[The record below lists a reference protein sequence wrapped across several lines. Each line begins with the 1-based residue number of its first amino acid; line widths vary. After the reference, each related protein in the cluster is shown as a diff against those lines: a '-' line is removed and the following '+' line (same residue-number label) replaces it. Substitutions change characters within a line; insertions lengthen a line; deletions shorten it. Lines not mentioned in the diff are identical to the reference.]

1 MTELKNTTEGLNS
14 RLDEVK
20 AQINKLKEKA
30 MEITHTGQQDEKRI
44 FKREETLRGL
54 WDIIKAE

>member
-1 MTELKNTTEGLNS
+1 MTKLKNTIEGLNS
-14 RLDEVK
+14 GLDEVK

-44 FKREETLRGL
+44 FKRR
-54 WDIIKAE
+54 KP

>member
-1 MTELKNTTEGLNS
+1 MTELKNATEGLNS
-14 RLDEVK
+14 PCLIQGLDEVK

-44 FKREETLRGL
+44 FKRR
-54 WDIIKAE
+54 KP